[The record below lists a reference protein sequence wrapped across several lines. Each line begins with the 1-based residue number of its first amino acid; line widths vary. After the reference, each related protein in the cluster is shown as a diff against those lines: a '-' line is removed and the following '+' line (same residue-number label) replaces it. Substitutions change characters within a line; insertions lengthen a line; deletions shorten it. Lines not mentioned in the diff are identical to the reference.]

1 MSICLPFLLY
11 VCIFLSKMCGY
22 TSIEDSMAIGDPRVV
37 CFFKFPTW
45 ENDLPQDSHE
55 LSECVSSSVLL
66 RKMIYH
72 KNHICNLCC
81 LHKLYECV
89 HLIVL
94 FDKMIFYIS
103 NIDDFLLLMYSKQTN
118 FPQVFKSKL
127 ELVLHVP
134 AKNSKKLLRQ
144 TWISIKFW
152 ITFV

>member
-1 MSICLPFLLY
+1 MNYVDMWKIHIC
-11 VCIFLSKMCGY
+11 
-22 TSIEDSMAIGDPRVV
+22 
-37 CFFKFPTW
+37 
-45 ENDLPQDSHE
+45 DLCVLHE
-55 LSECVSSSVLL
+55 LCGCVSNKLLEKMIFHKIHNCDLFGLHELCGCVSSSVLL
-66 RKMIYH
+66 QKMIYH

-81 LHKLYECV
+81 LHELWECV
-89 HLIVL
+89 HLSVL

-127 ELVLHVP
+127 KLVLHVP

-144 TWISIKFW
+144 TLIPIKFW